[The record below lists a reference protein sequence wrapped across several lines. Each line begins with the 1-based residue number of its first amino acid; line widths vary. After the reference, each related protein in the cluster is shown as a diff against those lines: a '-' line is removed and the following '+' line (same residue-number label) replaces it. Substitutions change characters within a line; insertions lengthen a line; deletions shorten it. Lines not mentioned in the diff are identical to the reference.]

1 MSQQSSRNLYRT
13 YMRFDGRRGQFHYM
27 ALKPE
32 YVETFKEFVGPGSK
46 FYKKLESQGFNMQS
60 LSVEIRRPSSETL
73 PKD

>member
-1 MSQQSSRNLYRT
+1 
-13 YMRFDGRRGQFHYM
+13 M